1 MTIFEIISI
10 ILAVVILIS
19 VILYLIIG
27 EICCRL
33 ILRRKSVAESVI
45 NYQMDNTLNL
55 YKIDYDWWKNF
66 NFEKREIISFDG
78 LKLYPVF
85 YKSNNSR
92 KVAIIIH
99 GYFAHYTEMNQYAKM
114 FINLGYNIVL
124 TQNRAHGDS
133 EGKYVGMGWLDRLDI
148 LTLLDEVNNYFGS
161 DCEIVVFGL
170 SMGASTVCLL
180 SGEKLPT
187 NVTHLIADCGYSSV
201 YEEFTTLSKRFTK
214 ISIKPLMF
222 IFNSYC
228 LMRCGYELKEADC
241 LKQLARCKL
250 PILFIHGDADT
261 FVDYSM
267 QDKLYNATP
276 KHLRQKLTFSRCGHA
291 ESLPSN
297 IEEYYKE
304 VEIFLNKK

>member
-1 MTIFEIISI
+1 MTTFEIISI

-85 YKSNNSR
+85 YKNNNSR

-133 EGKYVGMGWLDRLDI
+133 EGKYVGMGWLD
-148 LTLLDEVNNYFGS
+148 
-161 DCEIVVFGL
+161 
-170 SMGASTVCLL
+170 
-180 SGEKLPT
+180 
-187 NVTHLIADCGYSSV
+187 
-201 YEEFTTLSKRFTK
+201 
-214 ISIKPLMF
+214 
-222 IFNSYC
+222 
-228 LMRCGYELKEADC
+228 
-241 LKQLARCKL
+241 
-250 PILFIHGDADT
+250 
-261 FVDYSM
+261 
-267 QDKLYNATP
+267 
-276 KHLRQKLTFSRCGHA
+276 
-291 ESLPSN
+291 
-297 IEEYYKE
+297 
-304 VEIFLNKK
+304 